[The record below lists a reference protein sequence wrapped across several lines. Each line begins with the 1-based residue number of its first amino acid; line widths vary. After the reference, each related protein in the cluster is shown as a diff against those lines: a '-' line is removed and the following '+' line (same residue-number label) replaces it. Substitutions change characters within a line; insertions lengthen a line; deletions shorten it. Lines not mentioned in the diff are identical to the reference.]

1 LATLEPAP
9 DDTKT
14 KLVPKFFGLYQ
25 VAVRIGEV
33 AYRMQLLAKAR
44 IHDVFHVAF
53 LKSFVGTPPSAVT
66 ALLPIVRGRAV
77 PQPNQVV
84 RAWLTK
90 DSWELLVKW
99 QGQPAGEAS
108 WELID

>member
-9 DDTKT
+9 DGTKT
-14 KLVPKFFGLYQ
+14 KLAPKFFGLYQ
-25 VAVRIGEV
+25 VAAGIGEV

-53 LKSFVGTPPSAVT
+53 LKSFVGTLPSAVI
-66 ALLPIVRGRAV
+66 ALLPIVRGHAV

-84 RAWLTK
+84 CAWPTK
-90 DSWELLVKW
+90 DSLELLVKW
-99 QGQPAGEAS
+99 QGRPVGESS